1 MGATLIPR
9 GAVWAGMRPVL
20 GACAEAANLPA
31 GVRRL
36 IRESSVTEQY

>member
-20 GACAEAANLPA
+20 GACAEAANLGGKVFFRQA
-31 GVRRL
+31 
-36 IRESSVTEQY
+36 